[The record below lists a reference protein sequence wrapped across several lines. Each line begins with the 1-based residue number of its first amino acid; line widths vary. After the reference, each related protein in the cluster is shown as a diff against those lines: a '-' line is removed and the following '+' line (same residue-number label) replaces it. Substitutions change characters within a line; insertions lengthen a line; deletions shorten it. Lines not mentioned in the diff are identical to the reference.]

1 MLMETG
7 RSREHVD
14 AKAPDPVP
22 GFNDATGDD
31 SVLGTTGV
39 LGDAGVPGVIT

>member
-7 RSREHVD
+7 RSRKYVY

-22 GFNDATGDD
+22 DFIEATGDD
-31 SVLGTTGV
+31 GV
-39 LGDAGVPGVIT
+39 PGVPGVIS